1 MTATVTPPTLRA
13 GGRMPS
19 ASSDGGPP
27 PRKRGALR
35 SRALPALLVVAAVAA
50 YLLFRTD
57 GAADSDDAAA
67 FRFFDD
73 VRNWVDANRD
83 SSPVFLYGVN
93 YLRLGVRLLV
103 DAVQASLYGLGFA
116 GLVAAVTAIALV
128 LAGWRT
134 SLLALGGFLAF
145 GVLGLWQESVDTLVL
160 TLSAVLLSVVIGVPL
175 GVLAARNRWV
185 GAVLRPVLDVMQIM
199 PTFAYLAPMT
209 LLFLIGEPAAVIATL
224 IYAVPVTIRITALGI
239 GGVSPVT
246 VEAATALGSTPWQVL
261 RKVRLPMARPTIV
274 LAVNQTI
281 MMALSM
287 VVVTA
292 LIDAPGLGQNIVRA
306 LERVNVG
313 AAFDAGLA
321 IVVMA
326 VVLDRVTTRAA
337 FNTAKRDARAAQ
349 GTAKGNERAAG
360 EGVRQRNGAGWKS
373 VRRAAGRR
381 RRALF
386 EARAGKAAAAVVV
399 LVVGLVLPVG
409 AADLPQFS
417 FASWVNDATG
427 WVELHWFG
435 ATEGIKNLISAGLL
449 DPLETVL
456 VTTPWWLFVLAVAV
470 FGTLASGWRAAGI
483 AALAGAGVAGLGL
496 WQHSMQTLAT
506 VLVAIVLTMII
517 GVAAGVFCA
526 RHDRLGG
533 AVRPVLDAAQT
544 MPSFVYLLPAV
555 ALFGAS
561 RFTAIV
567 AAVIYAVPP
576 VVRLVERGIR
586 DVAPTVVEA
595 AVSAGSTPRQLLWKV
610 QLPMARGGLLLAAN
624 QGIVMVLAMV
634 VVGGL
639 VGAGAL
645 GYDVVAGF
653 SQREDFGKGLAAGF
667 AIVLLGILLDRLT
680 QGFHNVKGPRS

>member
-1 MTATVTPPTLRA
+1 LGV
-13 GGRMPS
+13 
-19 ASSDGGPP
+19 ASV
-27 PRKRGALR
+27 L
-35 SRALPALLVVAAVAA
+35 A
-50 YLLFRTD
+50 YLAFRTD
-57 GAADSDDAAA
+57 GAADDDDAAA
-67 FRFFDD
+67 FRFFGD
-73 VRNWVDANRD
+73 VRDWVDANRD
-83 SSPVFLYGVN
+83 SSPFFLYGVN

-103 DAVQASLYGLGFA
+103 DVVQTGLYGLGFA

-160 TLSAVLLSVVIGVPL
+160 TLSAVVLSVAIGIPL
-175 GVLAARNRWV
+175 GVLAARVKWV
-185 GAVLRPVLDVMQIM
+185 GAALRPLLDVMQIM

-224 IYAVPVTIRITALGI
+224 IYAVPATIRITALGI
-239 GGVSPVT
+239 DEVSKVT
-246 VEAATALGSTPWQVL
+246 VEAAAALGSTRWQLL

-287 VVVTA
+287 VVITA

-321 IVVMA
+321 IVIMA
-326 VVLDRVTTRAA
+326 IVLDRITTRAA
-337 FNTAKRDARAAQ
+337 GARRRSDPGARPPNQAGGQ
-349 GTAKGNERAAG
+349 PSRA
-360 EGVRQRNGAGWKS
+360 
-373 VRRAAGRR
+373 RRLSHAGRR
-381 RRALF
+381 WLL
-386 EARAGKAAAAVVV
+386 AGGAAVAVAV
-399 LVVGLVLPVG
+399 
-409 AADLPQFS
+409 AAMVSVDVERLPQFS
-417 FASWVNDATG
+417 FASWVNNVTS
-427 WVELHWFG
+427 WVELHWFD
-435 ATEGIKNLISAGLL
+435 ATEGLKNAVSAGLL
-449 DPLETVL
+449 DPLESVL
-456 VTTPWWLFVLAVAV
+456 VTTPWWLFVLAVAA
-470 FGTLASGWRAAGI
+470 FGTLISGWRAALVGSL
-483 AALAGAGVAGLGL
+483 AAAGLAGLGL

-506 VLVAIVLTMII
+506 TLVAIVLTMIA
-517 GVAAGVFCA
+517 GVGVGVFCA
-526 RHDRLGG
+526 RHDRLAG

-680 QGFHNVKGPRS
+680 QGFHHVKGPRS

>member
-1 MTATVTPPTLRA
+1 MTATVTPPTVPA
-13 GGRMPS
+13 GGRVTAVTGDVTVPRRRGLFRTRTFLLILS
-19 ASSDGGPP
+19 A
-27 PRKRGALR
+27 
-35 SRALPALLVVAAVAA
+35 VTVAA
-50 YLLFRTD
+50 YLVFRTD
-57 GAADSDDAAA
+57 GAADTDDAPA
-67 FRFFDD
+67 FRFFND
-73 VRNWVDANRD
+73 VRAWVDANRD
-83 SSPVFLYGVN
+83 TSPLFIYGVN
-93 YLRLGVRLLV
+93 YLRLGVRELV
-103 DAVQASLYGLGFA
+103 DGVQSALYGLGFA
-116 GLVAAVTAIALV
+116 GLVAAVSAIALV
-128 LAGWRT
+128 LAGWR
-134 SLLALGGFLAF
+134 SALLALGGFLAF
-145 GVLGLWQESVDTLVL
+145 GVLGLWPESVDTLVL

-175 GVLAARNRWV
+175 GVLAARVRWV

-209 LLFLIGEPAAVIATL
+209 LLFLIGDPAAVIATV
-224 IYAVPVTIRITALGI
+224 IYAVPATIRITALGI
-239 GGVSPVT
+239 GEVPAVT

-281 MMALSM
+281 MLALSM

-292 LIDAPGLGQNIVRA
+292 LIDADGLGQNIVRA

-321 IVVMA
+321 IVIMA
-326 VVLDRVTTRAA
+326 VVLDRVTSAA
-337 FNTAKRDARAAQ
+337 ARTARHR
-349 GTAKGNERAAG
+349 
-360 EGVRQRNGAGWKS
+360 GAGLA
-373 VRRAAGRR
+373 RRTRWI
-381 RRALF
+381 L
-386 EARAGKAAAAVVV
+386 AAVAALAVAGIS
-399 LVVGLVLPVG
+399 LLPAVH
-409 AADLPQFS
+409 AEDLPQFS
-417 FASWVNDATG
+417 FAVPVNDVTR
-427 WVELHWFG
+427 WVELHWYDV
-435 ATEGIKNLISAGLL
+435 TEGIKNAASTGLL
-449 DPLETVL
+449 NPLETVL
-456 VTTPWWLFVLAVAV
+456 TTTPWWLFVLVVAA
-470 FGTLASGWRAAGI
+470 FGTLVSGWRAAVL
-483 AALAGAGVAGLGL
+483 AALAAAGLAGLGL

-506 VLVAIVLTMII
+506 VLVAILLTMII
-517 GVAAGVFCA
+517 GVSVGVFCA
-526 RHDRLGG
+526 RHDRLAG

-567 AAVIYAVPP
+567 AAVIFAIPP
-576 VVRLVERGIR
+576 VVRLVERGVR
-586 DVAPTVVEA
+586 DVSPTVVEA
-595 AVSAGSTPRQLLWKV
+595 AMSAGSTPRQLLWKV

-680 QGFHNVKGPRS
+680 HGFQNAKGPR

>member
-1 MTATVTPPTLRA
+1 MTATASPPTLRP
-13 GGRMPS
+13 GGRVAGVS
-19 ASSDGGPP
+19 NDGPV
-27 PRKRGALR
+27 RRGR
-35 SRALPALLVVAAVAA
+35 GLVRTRTFVVGFAVLFVAA
-50 YLLFRTD
+50 YLWFRTD
-57 GAADSDDAAA
+57 GAADSDDAGA
-67 FRFFDD
+67 FRFFNG
-73 VRNWVDANRD
+73 VRDWVDVNRD
-83 SSPVFLYGVN
+83 TSPAFLYGFN

-103 DAVQASLYGLGFA
+103 DTVQSGLYGLGFA

-160 TLSAVLLSVVIGVPL
+160 TLSAVLLAVVIGVPL
-175 GVLAARNRWV
+175 GVLAARVRSV
-185 GAVLRPVLDVMQIM
+185 GAALRPLLDVMQIM

-209 LLFLIGEPAAVIATL
+209 LLFGIGEPAAVIATL

-239 GGVSPVT
+239 GGVSPAT
-246 VEAATALGSTPWQVL
+246 VEAATAFGSTPGQL
-261 RKVRLPMARPTIV
+261 LGKVRLPMARPTIV

-306 LERVNVG
+306 LSRVDVG
-313 AAFDAGLA
+313 SAFDAGVA
-321 IVVMA
+321 IVIMA
-326 VVLDRVTTRAA
+326 VVLDRITTRAA
-337 FNTAKRDARAAQ
+337 RQRRSAQGARARWL
-349 GTAKGNERAAG
+349 T
-360 EGVRQRNGAGWKS
+360 
-373 VRRAAGRR
+373 
-381 RRALF
+381 
-386 EARAGKAAAAVVV
+386 AAAALVAV
-399 LVVGLVLPVG
+399 LVVALLPITDGLPRL
-409 AADLPQFS
+409 S
-417 FASWVNDATG
+417 FAGPVNEVTG
-427 WVELHWFG
+427 WVELHWYD
-435 ATEGIKNLISAGLL
+435 ATEGLKNLVSARLL

-470 FGTLASGWRAAGI
+470 FGTLVSGWRAAAI
-483 AALAGAGVAGLGL
+483 AAPAAAGVAGLGL
-496 WQHSMQTLAT
+496 WQHAMQTLAT

-517 GVAAGVFCA
+517 GVWLGVVCA
-526 RHDRLGG
+526 RHDRLAAGL
-533 AVRPVLDAAQT
+533 RPLLDAAQT

-555 ALFGAS
+555 ALFGNS

-567 AAVIYAVPP
+567 AAVIFAVAP
-576 VVRLVERGIR
+576 VVRLVERGLR
-586 DVAPTVVEA
+586 DVPPTVVEA
-595 AVSAGSTPRQLLWKV
+595 ATSAGSTPWQLLWKV

-653 SQREDFGKGLAAGF
+653 SQREDFGKGLAAGL